1 MLHLG
6 RRVRWINLPLY
17 SHIMEIKYHKA
28 IPENR
33 AALESHLLSLSLP
46 VEDLPADLANFTLA
60 FDGSVLVGSAG
71 VEPIGTVGLLRSV
84 GVAESHRNLGLAGH
98 LFKSSIDTARTK
110 GIREIWLITNTAD
123 SYFERHGFERI
134 NRESVPAE
142 IADTP
147 QFKGLCPSSA
157 VVMRKLL

>member
-6 RRVRWINLPLY
+6 RRVQRINLPLY
-17 SHIMEIKYHKA
+17 PHIMDIKYHKA

-33 AALESHLLSLSLP
+33 AALESLLLSLSLP

-60 FDGSVLVGSAG
+60 FDGSLMVGSAG
-71 VEPIGTVGLLRSV
+71 VEPVGTLGLLRSV
-84 GVAESHRNLGLAGH
+84 GVAESHRNLGMAGH
-98 LFKSSIDTARTK
+98 LFNSSIDNARTK
-110 GIREIWLITNTAD
+110 GIREIWMISNTAD
-123 SYFERHGFERI
+123 NYFERHGFERI
-134 NRESVPAE
+134 NRESTPAE

-147 QFKGLCPSSA
+147 QFKGLCPSTA

>member
-6 RRVRWINLPLY
+6 RRVQRINLPLY
-17 SHIMEIKYHKA
+17 TPIMDITYHKA

-33 AALESHLLSLSLP
+33 AALESLLRSLSLP
-46 VEDLPADLANFTLA
+46 VEDLPADLANFMLA

-71 VEPIGTVGLLRSV
+71 VEPVGTVGLLRSV
-84 GVAESHRNLGLAGH
+84 GVAESHRNLGLAGR
-98 LFKSSIDTARTK
+98 LFNSSVGNARIK

-123 SYFERHGFERI
+123 NYFERHGFERVE
-134 NRESVPAE
+134 RENAPGA
-142 IADTP
+142 IADTS